1 MPFFAVLWP
10 VEMEGALMTHDFR
23 LEGRP
28 LPLTLA
34 TPFERFYRSSV
45 RHIGGSRI
53 RARDLR
59 GAYLTWATLNG
70 EPTLTFSAIRQQM
83 ELAGHR
89 RIQSNGVHYG
99 DAGFATSYPDIADN
113 LPNPFRG
120 SAQAAPT
127 SSSQLLSKLDAVLA
141 ALLDLRHAI
150 VADGDR
156 ESPAEAAQRVLGL
169 FDR

>member
-1 MPFFAVLWP
+1 MS
-10 VEMEGALMTHDFR
+10 HDFP

-34 TPFERFYRSSV
+34 SSFERFYRSSV
-45 RHIGGSRI
+45 RNVGGARI
-53 RARDLR
+53 RARDLSD
-59 GAYLTWATLNG
+59 AYHAWASLNG
-70 EPTLTFSAIRQQM
+70 EPTMTFSALRRQM

-89 RIQSNGVHYG
+89 RIQSNGVHYI
-99 DAGFATSYPDIADN
+99 DAGLATLYPDIADN

-120 SAQAAPT
+120 TAQPVAAGSSA
-127 SSSQLLSKLDAVLA
+127 LLVKLDVALA

-150 VADGDR
+150 VADGER
-156 ESPAEAAQRVLGL
+156 ANPAEAAQRILGL

>member
-1 MPFFAVLWP
+1 
-10 VEMEGALMTHDFR
+10 MTTDFR
-23 LEGRP
+23 PEGR
-28 LPLTLA
+28 LIPLTLA
-34 TPFERFYRSSV
+34 SSFERFYRSSV

-59 GAYLTWATLNG
+59 SAYLAWATLND
-70 EPTLTFSAIRQQM
+70 ESPLTFSAIRQQM

-120 SAQAAPT
+120 SVQVPAT
-127 SSSQLLSKLDAVLA
+127 GSSPLLSKLDTALA

-156 ESPAEAAQRVLGL
+156 ANPAEAAQRVLGL

>member
-1 MPFFAVLWP
+1 MPL
-10 VEMEGALMTHDFR
+10 DFR

-28 LPLTLA
+28 LPTTLA
-34 TPFERFYRSSV
+34 TSFERFYRSSV

-59 GAYLTWATLNG
+59 DAYHAWAAPSG
-70 EPTLTFSAIRQQM
+70 EPTMTFSAIRQQM

-89 RIQSNGVHYG
+89 RIQSNGVHYV
-99 DAGFATSYPDIADN
+99 DAGVATTYPDVADN

-120 SAQAAPT
+120 SAQVVAT
-127 SSSQLLSKLDAVLA
+127 GSNHLLSKLDTALS

-156 ESPAEAAQRVLGL
+156 ANPAEAAQRVLGL

>member
-1 MPFFAVLWP
+1 
-10 VEMEGALMTHDFR
+10 MTHDFR
-23 LEGRP
+23 PEGP
-28 LPLTLA
+28 LLPLTLA

-45 RHIGGSRI
+45 RHIVGSRI

-59 GAYLTWATLNG
+59 DAYLAWSTSNG
-70 EPTLTFSAIRQQM
+70 EPPLTFSAIRQQM

-120 SAQAAPT
+120 PVQVAAT
-127 SSSQLLSKLDAVLA
+127 GSSLLLSKLDTALA

-156 ESPAEAAQRVLGL
+156 ANPAEAAQRVLAL
-169 FDR
+169 FNR